1 MADRNKEYKLA
12 IKIAG
17 EVEKSLSSATGKTK
31 KELRELAREAALAQ
45 LKVDKSFTGTMKTM
59 GKGIDK
65 IWDGSVK
72 AVKATAAAVTAASA
86 AAAAA
91 GALVINAGSDFES
104 AFAGVK
110 KTVDGTDEQLNR
122 LESDIRRM
130 AKNKPQT
137 AVELSEIAEAAGQLG
152 IETDNIAEFTDTVA
166 DLKEATNLGDEGAS
180 QMAQFANIT
189 SMSQKDF
196 DRLGSTIVDLG
207 NHMATT
213 EQDIMSMG
221 MRLAGAGTQ
230 IGMTQA
236 DIMGFSAALS
246 SVGVE
251 AEMGGSAL
259 SKTMV
264 NMQLA
269 VEKGADPWKELQGIA
284 NQTGRS
290 LADVI
295 NTVTVGGNGIKKLG
309 EQVGM
314 TSAELKKMKKS
325 ADDSQAELESY
336 AEVAGKTTEE
346 FAELFKSNPAQALSE
361 FVAGI
366 GNVERNGK
374 SAIMVLDDM
383 GITEVRQRDALLRAA
398 SASDLFQRSLDMA
411 NQAFEDNVALTN
423 EAEQRYITF
432 ESRLGMVKN
441 RVTDVGISLYQGF
454 REPLNEALAVG
465 LDFTDDL
472 QIFDSRTIEKVSD
485 FAKKEVPTLV
495 REMKEGSGAVM
506 DFVDPILSLGGWMLN
521 HPDVISGGLAAIG
534 TSIVTLKGMKTAAS
548 AIEGIK
554 GLFAVMAANPMTLA
568 VAGVAAVTG
577 AVVGLS
583 VQTQMAAEKMKKAD
597 LASRFGDIA
606 LSVTELKTASK
617 QIVGEKDLDRL
628 ANALDEIGK
637 VSDIADDL
645 KSASEVIDR
654 LTWKV
659 GMNLELTSTDKE
671 SFESSINSIID
682 NSLDM
687 VEQAQYAAKVNVS
700 AMFGNSE
707 AGEEILTGFD
717 SMYQGI
723 RDQVA
728 EEGRKLGEIYNKAM
742 EDGIIDTDEAK
753 LISEKTEQLR
763 RLTDAVADYQ
773 QNAKLESIK
782 LKYNGGDLTAD
793 SFQNLQ
799 ADIQDWVDEA
809 TGQNQESLAF
819 QIANLDLQL
828 DRSKEGLISKDD
840 AAYLTD
846 AAYAEAKAAIEK
858 AAEEKQTSIDL
869 NAFNFTMNTVEDKF
883 PDAMNQIDEL
893 NDLVGDYLEKSFK
906 DNAAEWRT
914 DASDQYLK
922 AIEDL
927 KNTNG
932 LSRATREALEDIMKG
947 IEPQIDRWEKL
958 ASEYE
963 RRGEQVP
970 ASIADGLRRA
980 DAIRSVLGDDDSLM
994 GIIDNYLLSSP
1005 EALQILS
1012 DAEQLGG
1019 WIPEKA
1025 AEAIKAGADKPSR
1038 EVEAMHAATQGAVQ
1052 KAYGSGFDVTSE
1064 VRPKF
1069 KGEKAAAATQSIWA
1083 FTNAKIQGLFGPGF
1097 TTSSQVDLEIQNSNM
1112 DAPINAARD
1121 YAKKK
1126 LSSAFAGGF
1135 SASTD
1140 LRLKVNPEISGLQK
1154 IENTMQLA
1162 LAKNNLMSNTS
1173 VKGTALPG
1181 HAEGGIFTKPHVAW
1195 FAEAGYPEAAIPLD
1209 GSQNAVS
1216 LWQKVGQILG
1226 VFGATDANGRTVT
1239 GHADGGLIGVTGPP
1253 TGPGYVDSYDANK
1266 IQDFDSLAF
1275 LAAKTASIYEAQQPM
1290 QTESNGILIDTATA
1304 SEAAE
1309 GNSSSY
1315 EVKKGDNLSKIAAKY
1330 NTTAAALYAANKD
1343 IIEET
1348 AKKHGKSS
1356 SRSGRWIWPGEVL
1369 QIPGVNEQPAV
1380 DAALAVQEGTGGS
1393 ESALADTSQS
1403 IDTTSDRP
1411 AGVSMDF
1418 KSILD
1423 SLLKVSAGN
1432 AAQGQ
1437 GEAQSNITVTYS
1449 PTYQIGDGNGGSESV
1464 MEASRKAQDEFSKML
1479 LELQRNQRRVSYS
1492 G

>member
-1 MADRNKEYKLA
+1 MASNKEYTLA

-17 EVEKSLSSATGKTK
+17 EVEKSLSAATGKTK
-31 KELRELAREAALAQ
+31 KELRALAREAALAQ
-45 LKVDKSFTGTMKTM
+45 LKVDTSFTGTMKTM

-65 IWDGSVK
+65 VWDGSVK
-72 AVKATAAAVTAASA
+72 AVKTTAAAVTAASV

-91 GALVINAGSDFES
+91 GAVVINTGSEFES

-122 LESDIRRM
+122 LEANIRRM
-130 AKNKPQT
+130 AKDKPQT

-152 IETDNIAEFTDTVA
+152 IETDNIASFSNTVA

-189 SMSQKDF
+189 KMSQKDF

-230 IGMTQA
+230 IGMSQA

-259 SKTMV
+259 SKTMI

-284 NQTGRS
+284 DQTGRS

-314 TSAELKKMKKS
+314 TSSELKQMKKS

-336 AEVAGKTTEE
+336 AEVAGKTAEE

-432 ESRLGMVKN
+432 ESRLSMVKN
-441 RVTDVGISLYQGF
+441 RVADVGISLYQGF

-472 QIFDSRTIEKVSD
+472 QIFDPEAIERVSD

-495 REMKEGSGAVM
+495 RELKEGSGAVM

-548 AIEGIK
+548 AIDGVKGI
-554 GLFAVMAANPMTLA
+554 LAVMAANPMTLA

-577 AVVGLS
+577 AIAGLY
-583 VQTQMAAEKMKKAD
+583 TQSEMAAEKMKKAD

-606 LSVTELKTASK
+606 LSVNELKTASK
-617 QIVGEKDLDRL
+617 QIVGEKDLNRL

-637 VSDIADDL
+637 VTDIADDL

-671 SFESSINSIID
+671 SLESSINSIID

-723 RDQVA
+723 RDQVE

-799 ADIQDWVDEA
+799 SDIQNWVDEA
-809 TGQNQESLAF
+809 TSQNQESLAF

-869 NAFNFTMNTVEDKF
+869 NAFNFTMNTVEDKY
-883 PDAMNQIDEL
+883 PEVVSQIDRF
-893 NDLVGDYLEKSFK
+893 NDLVGDYLEKSFR
-906 DNAAEWRT
+906 DNATEWRT

-922 AIEDL
+922 AIDDL
-927 KNTNG
+927 KNSTG
-932 LSRATREALEDIMKG
+932 IDRATRDALEDIMKG
-947 IEPQIDRWEKL
+947 IEPQIERWEKI
-958 ASEYE
+958 ASEYKI
-963 RRGEQVP
+963 RGEQVP
-970 ASIADGLRRA
+970 ASIAEGLSKA
-980 DAIRSVLGDDDSLM
+980 DAIRSILGNDDGLM

-1012 DAEQLGG
+1012 DAEQLGE

-1038 EVEAMHAATQGAVQ
+1038 EVEAMHAATQNAVQ
-1052 KAYGSGFDVTSE
+1052 KAYSSGFDVTSE

-1083 FTNAKIQGLFGPGF
+1083 FTNAKLQGLFGPGF
-1097 TTSSQVDLEIQNSNM
+1097 TTSSQVDLELQNSSM
-1112 DAPINAARD
+1112 DAPINAAHD

-1135 SASTD
+1135 SASAD

-1162 LAKNNLMSNTS
+1162 LAKNNLVSNTT
-1173 VKGTALPG
+1173 VKGTSLTG
-1181 HAEGGIFTKPHVAW
+1181 HADGGIFTKPHVAW
-1195 FAEAGYPEAAIPLD
+1195 FAEAGHPEAAIPID
-1209 GSQNAVS
+1209 GSQNAVN
-1216 LWQKVGQILG
+1216 LWQRVGQLLG
-1226 VFGATDANGRTVT
+1226 VFGAKDANGRYST
-1239 GHADGGLIGVTGPP
+1239 GHADGGLMGVTGPP
-1253 TGPGYVDSYDANK
+1253 TGPGYANTYDAND
-1266 IQDFDSLAF
+1266 IQDFDGLAF
-1275 LAAKTASIYEAQQPM
+1275 LAAKTASIYKAQQPM
-1290 QTESNGILIDTATA
+1290 TTENGGILVNAAPAENSTGSA
-1304 SEAAE
+1304 ST
-1309 GNSSSY
+1309 Y
-1315 EVKKGDNLSKIAAKY
+1315 EVKKGDNLSKIAASY
-1330 NTTAAALYAANKD
+1330 NTTAAAIYAANKD
-1343 IIEET
+1343 IIEKT
-1348 AKKHGKSS
+1348 AKKHDKSS
-1356 SRSGRWIWPGEVL
+1356 SRSGHWIWPGEVL
-1369 QIPGVNEQPAV
+1369 QIPDTNEQLAV
-1380 DAALAVQEGTGGS
+1380 DAALASQEGTGDS
-1393 ESALADTSQS
+1393 DVALADTAQTL
-1403 IDTTSDRP
+1403 DTTSDRV

-1423 SLLKVSAGN
+1423 SLLKVSAGT
-1432 AAQGQ
+1432 AGQTQ

-1449 PTYQIGDGNGGSESV
+1449 PAYQIGDGNAGSDAI
-1464 MEASRKAQDEFSKML
+1464 MEAGRKAQDEFSKML